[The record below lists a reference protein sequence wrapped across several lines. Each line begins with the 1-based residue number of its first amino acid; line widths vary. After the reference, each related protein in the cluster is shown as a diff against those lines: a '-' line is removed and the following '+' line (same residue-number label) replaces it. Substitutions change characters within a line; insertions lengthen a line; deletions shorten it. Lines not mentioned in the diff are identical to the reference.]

1 MGSREHRGLG
11 TGIREWRA
19 GVGKRRQELND
30 WAQGKPGKS
39 KGSELRNTRST
50 GVMGKGFGNG
60 TDVSIGVQQ

>member
-1 MGSREHRGLG
+1 MESREHRGVG

-30 WAQGKPGKS
+30 RAHGKPGRS

-50 GVMGKGFGNG
+50 GVMGKGIGKG